1 MPFLMESNFIITIE
15 MMCVRYPR
23 YRLRRIETTFYS
35 DIILGRLFSPSS
47 HSYIYL
53 TIKQKPSQVI
63 LSLYL

>member
-1 MPFLMESNFIITIE
+1 MPFLMESNFIINME

-23 YRLRRIETTFYS
+23 SRLRIETKFYS
-35 DIILGRLFSPSS
+35 DVILGQLFSPSS